1 MLTFFHSMNNGR
13 NLPPRLIAPRFSGAI
28 SLNHC
33 VRNCRFAW
41 LVLAFVV
48 LTVSQTNA
56 AVFNVGTLANL
67 ITRINAANPGDQ
79 IILSN
84 GVYTST
90 SYISITRSGTATQ
103 PILIT
108 AQTIGGAQIICA
120 PSASTSGLNLNG
132 CSYVIIQGFYFT
144 HTNDANIGDYFRI
157 ETGSSHCRVTRNIFD
172 FDPVQYWC
180 YVKGDDAEV
189 DHNIFRNKVQKGEYI
204 TLDGNFPDIG
214 QRLWVHDNYF
224 FNNQYAGSNGGENI
238 RLGVGTY
245 QLISSWAVVENNLF
259 EKADGDPEAISVKS
273 SDCVIRYNTITNST
287 GEISLRSQNRG
298 RIEGNF
304 ILNSGGIRFYGDDDL
319 IFNNYLQGSL
329 YGIVFGSGE
338 VPQITDSENASST
351 GLHAAAHRAR
361 LEFNTLVNC
370 ATYFDEDTRGYFP
383 TDFTVANNL
392 LQGNSGTFVS
402 SAAAVGQTNFLWQT
416 NIFWGSASYVGSPAG
431 GYLHINPLLATNTAI
446 PFHIASNSPATNAAC
461 AAIAEVVTDM
471 DGQPRSGIADI
482 GADEFSS
489 APITRRPLTTNDVG
503 PNVAA
508 TNFAIVAMPWSQ
520 TVMSGRTTSFT
531 NVLSAYNGFT
541 NLVTLSVSNLP
552 PNSTA
557 SFSSATITNGFGFS
571 VLSVTT
577 SNSTPPGRYT
587 LLATATSATFTNST
601 TAFLTVGNLPANWVD
616 LDINNPGISG
626 SADFYQNVFAVKG
639 GGSAISGTSDN
650 FHFVYQPWTNGFIL
664 TTRVSTQPNTSTS
677 AKSGVMIRESTN
689 VNSKFVDVVV
699 QPTDIKMEART
710 ATAGSS
716 VTLATFTA
724 ANSPFGTNTPCW
736 LRLTRV
742 GPTFTGF
749 GSSNGVNWVQMG
761 TTTVAMTNTL
771 AGLAVCAADNTK
783 LNTTTFDNVSFSQP
797 PVNFFDLSHW
807 KLQLPI
813 DTNGLLSA
821 TNLGVMEIL
830 TPQLLAGY
838 ASDYFYS
845 GADGAMTFWTP
856 VTGATTSGT
865 SYPRSE
871 LREML
876 NTNDT
881 GVDWTGQGVHTMNVQ
896 CQVLQV
902 PSSGNVCI
910 GQIKAFTGNTF
921 PLVFMLYNNG
931 TVQGRIKTD
940 SYNDGSDFTFNY
952 ANVGLSN
959 NISYQVQMVNGL
971 VTIAVNG
978 VTNSLNVYQ
987 TDPRWTTNTFYFKAG
1002 DYCQDNVG
1010 TDLEGARVAFYGL
1023 NVTHTPSITNQ
1034 PVNATVAL
1042 GSNASF
1048 SVGAT
1053 DWTNITYQWFY
1064 NSGSLAGRT
1073 NSLLN
1078 ITNVSPANIGSYFVI
1093 VQNSFGSVTSSV
1105 VTLSTNSAP
1114 TITSQPANQNILRGT
1129 TAVLSAGVSGNSPL
1143 SYQWFFK
1150 GTNFVGVNNNVLTLP
1165 NFQSANAGG
1174 YSVVVTNIFGSA
1186 TSAVATLT
1194 LIVSSTNL
1202 VLDELWQDATR
1213 TDTSLPGEAA
1223 WFANIAASLTAKTNA
1238 LIGAPDPASTMT
1250 WWTYFTSNSAA
1261 PVQLKLSDSLRLT
1274 LAFTTSGVNA
1284 SNSSKG
1290 LRIGLFNSS
1299 GGTKTVA
1306 DGASPNGTNHTG
1318 FMANLNFGQTFGS
1331 GFQFLERT
1339 NLSSANLISTT
1350 ADYSSDSAS
1359 ISTLGGPV
1367 AGDAGFSNGVPYV
1380 MQLLATRNTNAV
1392 GLSLAFTGTNGWSNS
1407 ITGTWADTNYLTTA
1421 FDTFVFRP
1429 ALQAQSSTNFTFTEF
1444 KVEVLAPNNRP
1455 PEPALHTAVTSQ
1467 NSALVISV
1475 TNLLAT
1481 DSDPDGDAL
1490 AVTGV
1495 TSVSTNG
1502 GAVTLL
1508 AGNITYMPVT
1518 NYIGADQI
1526 SYTLTDSRG
1535 GSSVG
1540 NIFISV
1546 VGPPTFTS
1554 FNLTSGGSA
1563 FSIVGTGGSGQAYV
1577 LQTATNLAPPIAWV
1591 SVLTNIAG
1599 TNGFF
1604 NFTDTQITN
1613 FNQRF
1618 YRVMKP

>member
-1 MLTFFHSMNNGR
+1 MNNGR
-13 NLPPRLIAPRFSGAI
+13 NLPPSNIASQIRGAI
-28 SLNHC
+28 SLSLC
-33 VRNCRFAW
+33 VQKFFFSA
-41 LVLAFVV
+41 LFLAAFLLLEARV
-48 LTVSQTNA
+48 NA

-67 ITRINAANPGDQ
+67 VTRINAANPGDQ

-90 SYISITRSGTATQ
+90 SYISVTRSGTATQ

-108 AQTIGGAQIICA
+108 AQTIGGAQIIGA
-120 PSASTSGLNLNG
+120 PGASTSGFNLNG
-132 CSYVIIQGFYFT
+132 CDYVIIQGFYFT
-144 HTNDANIGDYFRI
+144 HTNDANIGDYFRV
-157 ETGSSHCRVTRNIFD
+157 ESGSSHCRITRNTFD

-180 YVKGDDAEV
+180 YVKGDDTEV

-338 VPQITDSENASST
+338 VPQITDSENASSA

-370 ATYFDEDTRGYFP
+370 ATYFDEDSRGYIP

-431 GYLHINPLLATNTAI
+431 GYLHINPQLATNTAI
-446 PFHIASNSPATNAAC
+446 PFHIAANSPATNASF

-489 APITRRPLTTNDVG
+489 ATITRRPLTTNDVG
-503 PNVAA
+503 PNVLA
-508 TNFAIVAMPWSQ
+508 TNFAIAAMPWSQ
-520 TVMSGRTTSFT
+520 TVMPGRVTSFT
-531 NVLSAYNGFT
+531 NQLSAYNGFT

-552 PNSTA
+552 PNTAA
-557 SFSSATITNGFGFS
+557 SFNSATITNGFGLS
-571 VLSVTT
+571 TLSVTT

-587 LLATATSATFTNST
+587 LLITATSATFTNTT
-601 TAFLTVGNLPANWVD
+601 TAFLTVGSLPSNWVD
-616 LDINNPGISG
+616 ADINNPGISG

-650 FHFVYQPWTNGFIL
+650 FHFLYQPWTNGFTIM
-664 TTRVSTQPNTSTS
+664 TRVSTQPYTAAA

-689 VNSKFVDVVV
+689 ANSKFVDVVV
-699 QPTDIKMEART
+699 QPTAIKMEART
-710 ATAGSS
+710 ATAGSMT
-716 VTLATFTA
+716 TLATFSA
-724 ANSPFGTNTPCW
+724 ANSTVGTNTPCW
-736 LRLTRV
+736 VRLTRV
-742 GPTFTGF
+742 GSTFTGF
-749 GSSNGVNWVQMG
+749 ASSNGVDWVQMG
-761 TTTVAMTNTL
+761 STSVAMTTTL

-783 LNTTTFDNVSFSQP
+783 LNTSTFDSVNFTRP
-797 PVNFFDLSHW
+797 PANFFDLSRW

-813 DTNGLLSA
+813 DPNGLLSG

-838 ASDYFYS
+838 FSDYFYS
-845 GADGAMTFWTP
+845 GADGAMTFWSP
-856 VTGATTSGT
+856 VTGATSGT

-876 NTNDT
+876 NPNDT
-881 GVDWTGQGVHTMNVQ
+881 SVDWTGQGVHTMTAQ

-902 PSSGNVCI
+902 PSSGQVCI

-931 TVQGRIKTD
+931 VVQGRIKTD
-940 SYNDGSDFTFNY
+940 SYNDGSDFTFNF

-978 VTNSLNVYQ
+978 VTNSLNVYS

-1010 TDLEGARVAFYGL
+1010 TDLEGARVAFSAL

-1034 PVNATVAL
+1034 PVNAAVAI
-1042 GSNASF
+1042 GNNASF

-1053 DWTNITYQWFY
+1053 DWTNITYQWFF
-1064 NSGSLAGRT
+1064 NSASLAGKT
-1073 NSLLN
+1073 NALLN
-1078 ITNVSPANIGSYFVI
+1078 FINVSATNVGSYFVT
-1093 VQNSFGSVTSSV
+1093 VQNGFGSVTSSV
-1105 VTLSTNSAP
+1105 VTLATNSP
-1114 TITSQPANQNILRGT
+1114 PVITSQPASQNILRGT
-1129 TAVLSAGVSGNSPL
+1129 TAGVSVGVTGNSPL
-1143 SYQWFFK
+1143 SYQWFFN
-1150 GTNFVGVNNNVLTLP
+1150 GTNLPGANTSALTLP
-1165 NFQSANAGG
+1165 NFQSANAGN
-1174 YSVVVTNIFGSA
+1174 YAVVVTNIFGSA
-1186 TSAVATLT
+1186 TSAVAALT

-1202 VLDELWQDATR
+1202 VLDDQWLDATR
-1213 TDTSLPGEAA
+1213 TDTSLPAEAA
-1223 WFANIAASLTAKTNA
+1223 WYANVAASLTARTNA
-1238 LIGAPDPASTMT
+1238 LVGAPDPASTMT
-1250 WWTYFTSNSAA
+1250 WWTYFTSNAAA
-1261 PVQLKLSDSLRLT
+1261 PVQLKMSDTLRLT

-1299 GGTKTVA
+1299 AGSKTLA
-1306 DGASPNGTNHTG
+1306 DGVTPNGTNHTG
-1318 FMANLNFGQTFGS
+1318 IMANLNFGQTFGS

-1339 NLSSANLISTT
+1339 NYSSVNLISTT
-1350 ADYSSDSAS
+1350 ADYSSDSVS

-1380 MQLLATRNTNAV
+1380 MQLLATRITNAV
-1392 GLSLAFTGTNGWSNS
+1392 GLSLTFVGTNGWSNS
-1407 ITGTWADTNYLTTA
+1407 IAGVWADTNYLTTA
-1421 FDTFVFRP
+1421 FDKFVFRP
-1429 ALQAQSSTNFTFTEF
+1429 ALQAHTSTNFTFTEF

-1467 NSALVISV
+1467 NSAMVISV

-1490 AVTGV
+1490 VVTAV
-1495 TSVSTNG
+1495 SSSSTNG

-1508 AGNITYMPVT
+1508 AGNIAYLPVT
-1518 NYIGADQI
+1518 NFVGADQI
-1526 SYTLTDSRG
+1526 SYTLMDSRG
-1535 GSSVG
+1535 GSSTG
-1540 NIFISV
+1540 NIFV
-1546 VGPPTFTS
+1546 TVAGPPVFTS
-1554 FNLTSGGSA
+1554 FNLTSGGNA
-1563 FSIVGTGGSGQAYV
+1563 FSIGGTGVFGQAYV
-1577 LQTATNLAPPIAWV
+1577 LQTTTNLAPPVAWA

-1599 TNGFF
+1599 TNGIF